1 MGPDIQRTSQR
12 AQRQDSATTLKAGED
27 GAEGGGAEGGGDP
40 GCEGVGE
47 FEEAVE
53 LGGLLVGLWRGGGHV
68 HRPLLRRRWLGRESP

>member
-12 AQRQDSATTLKAGED
+12 AQRQDSATTLKPERTGPRAGAQKE
-27 GAEGGGAEGGGDP
+27 GGDP

-53 LGGLLVGLWRGGGHV
+53 LGGLLVGCGEGGGTYIAHCCAA
-68 HRPLLRRRWLGRESP
+68 GG